1 MRKYEHILL
10 VAIFFCVTTGTWANG
25 QGEGKAKNP
34 ALSKF
39 IEFYERGGLPNF
51 FEKAM
56 HGDSIKVAYLGGSI
70 TAQNGW
76 RVYSLDWFKQRFPK
90 AVFTEINAAIGG
102 TGSDFGVFRLHDHVL
117 KFKPDF
123 VFVEFAVND
132 GGAAEEKIIR
142 SMEGIV
148 RQVWQDSPK
157 TDICFVYTI
166 ANNFLE
172 TEQGGQLPNSALYME
187 KVADKYQIPSI
198 NFGFEVARQV
208 KDNQLIFKGE
218 GKEINGK
225 KVFSPDG
232 VHPNTETGHVIYQE
246 VLQRSFGKMIPEKP
260 GHAKNHTLHKPLAPD
275 YFAHT
280 QMVDFTK
287 AKLSKNW
294 EALQVKDHPLFSG
307 FGKYLQQIGKAGQ
320 SGETLTVRFKGRA
333 IGAYDIMG
341 PDAGRVVVEIDGVVK
356 DTLSRFDQYC
366 TYRRM
371 NYFLI
376 DHLENKDH
384 EVVFRSLCEPFD
396 KSAILT
402 RKEDMAKNP
411 DNYKANNWYVGK
423 ILIDGEI
430 QISVTR

>member
-1 MRKYEHILL
+1 MKK
-10 VAIFFCVTTGTWANG
+10 VAIIYCVLFSIFSFVAVASPNSGNG
-25 QGEGKAKNP
+25 K
-34 ALSKF
+34 L
-39 IEFYERGGLPNF
+39 YELNRRGGFPNF
-51 FEKAM
+51 FAKALK
-56 HGDSIKVAYLGGSI
+56 GDSIKVAYLGGSI
-70 TAQNGW
+70 TAQKGW
-76 RVYSLDWFKQRFPK
+76 RVYSLEWLKQRFPK
-90 AVFTEINAAIGG
+90 ATFTEINAAIGG
-102 TGSDFGVFRLHDHVL
+102 TGSDFGVFRLYDHVL

-148 RQVWQDSPK
+148 RQVWQDNPK

-187 KVADKYQIPSI
+187 KVADKYQIPTI

-246 VLQRSFGKMIPEKP
+246 VLKRSFEKMIPEKP
-260 GHAKNHTLHKPLAPD
+260 GHAKKHTLHKPLAPD

-280 QMVDFTK
+280 QMVDITK
-287 AKLSKNW
+287 ATLSKNW
-294 EALQVKDHPLFSG
+294 EVLQVKDHPLFSG
-307 FGKYLQQIGKAGQ
+307 FGNYLQQIGKAVQ
-320 SGETLTVRFKGRA
+320 SGETLTVRFKGRT

-356 DTLSRFDQYC
+356 DTISRFDKYC
-366 TYRRM
+366 NSWRM

-376 DHLENKDH
+376 DRLENKNH
-384 EVVFRSLCEPFD
+384 KVLFRILADPFD
-396 KSAILT
+396 KKSILT
-402 RKEDMAKNP
+402 SKEDFAQNP
-411 DNYKANNWYVGK
+411 NKYKENNWYVGK
-423 ILIDGEI
+423 IFIDGELI
-430 QISVTR
+430 KPKKLNTQQ

>member
-1 MRKYEHILL
+1 MRKYKHILL
-10 VAIFFCVTTGTWANG
+10 VAAFFCVTIGTWANG
-25 QGEGKAKNP
+25 LGKGKVENP

-39 IEFYERGGLPNF
+39 IEFYERGGLPSF
-51 FEKAM
+51 FEKAI

-76 RVYSLDWFKQRFPK
+76 RVYSLEWFKQRFPK
-90 AVFTEINAAIGG
+90 ATFTEINAAIGG
-102 TGSDFGVFRLHDHVL
+102 TGSDFGVFRLRDQVL
-117 KFKPDF
+117 KFRPDF

-132 GGAAEEKIIR
+132 GGAPAEKIIR

-148 RQVWQDSPK
+148 RQVWQANPK
-157 TDICFVYTI
+157 ADICFVYTI

-172 TEQGGQLPNSALYME
+172 AEQGGQLPNSALTME
-187 KVADKYQIPSI
+187 KVADKYQIPTI

-218 GKEINGK
+218 GKDINAK
-225 KVFSPDG
+225 KVFSGDG
-232 VHPNTETGHVIYQE
+232 VHPNTETGHVIYHE
-246 VLQRSFGKMIPEKP
+246 VLQRSFEKMIPGKP
-260 GHAKNHTLHKPLAPD
+260 VHAKKHTLHKPIAPD

-280 QMVDFTK
+280 QMVDITK
-287 AKLSKNW
+287 AELSKNW
-294 EALQVKDHPLFSG
+294 EMLQVKDNPIFSG
-307 FGKYLQQIGKAGQ
+307 FGKYLQQIGKAGE
-320 SGETLTVRFKGRA
+320 SGETLTVHFKGRA
-333 IGAYDIMG
+333 IGVYDIMG
-341 PDAGRVVVEIDGVVK
+341 PDAGRVAVEIDGVVK
-356 DTLSRFDQYC
+356 DTISRFDQYC

-384 EVVFRSLCEPFD
+384 KVVFRSLCEPFG

-402 RKEDMAKNP
+402 KKEDVAKNP
-411 DNYKANNWYVGK
+411 DKYKENNWYVGK

-430 QISVTR
+430 Q